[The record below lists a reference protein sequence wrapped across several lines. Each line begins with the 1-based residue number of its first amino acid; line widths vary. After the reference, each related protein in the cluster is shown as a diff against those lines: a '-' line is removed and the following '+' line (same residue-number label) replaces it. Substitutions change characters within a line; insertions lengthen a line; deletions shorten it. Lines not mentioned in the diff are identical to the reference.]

1 MVTIIYAVNARSL
14 AVTLTETE
22 SMQWMFEAY
31 FHSSPAPCAIVDRES
46 RFLTS
51 NAAWQ
56 LVLGYSEAE
65 LAGMLLVDLIHL
77 DDLAIVYNLFRADA
91 HASYQANRYRHRN
104 GDWIWLVCSTAPL
117 PGTEAFCVYMT
128 DVTALMRT
136 RQSLLQREE
145 LLGQMERLA
154 NVGAWEGTLESD
166 RITWTDNMFHLY
178 DLPFGPA
185 PYHDLS
191 LRGFD
196 FDDSQRLSRAIGECR
211 DHGTPWNLRLH
222 MTTPAGKK
230 KWVRSVGSLGL
241 RDGKPYS
248 IYGALQDI
256 SEQVLLEQEL
266 TRYAEALSGLQAIA
280 SNQSMNWRAK
290 LEALLQLGC
299 DELQLPMGVIN
310 EVSGGSCEIIAQFA
324 EHKFIE
330 KGDRIALEGTFTEAV
345 MRHGGLVAC
354 HDVAHSELASLPSNH
369 VLGFEAYV
377 GIPIVI
383 DAQVFGTLAFVSQSS
398 PHAPFHERELHL
410 VELIAQSASIE
421 IARHNVESKLH
432 KLKDDAESASR
443 AKTRFLAQMSH
454 ELRTPLNSIIGY
466 SARLLKK
473 LAPTLESRY
482 VEALDTIERNGE
494 HLLSLINDLLD
505 IASIDEGTMG
515 LNRRNV
521 QVADIVQQVLQE
533 MMAEAAAK
541 KLLMDFDNGAGTIAI
556 NADPLRV
563 KQIVS
568 NLVSNAIKY
577 TTRGGVFVSLKV
589 DADNDRLGITVRD
602 TGIGIS
608 RSNQAKLF
616 RRFERFHAN
625 EVNVIP
631 GTGLGLA
638 LVWDLVAMHGGTT
651 HVESE
656 EGVGSC
662 FVVKL
667 PIHQTVT

>member
-1 MVTIIYAVNARSL
+1 VTTTDA
-14 AVTLTETE
+14 ETTH
-22 SMQWMFEAY
+22 WMFEAY

-46 RFLTS
+46 RFVTS

-77 DDLAIVYNLFRADA
+77 DDLAIVYNLFRSDA

-104 GDWIWLVCSTAPL
+104 GEWIWLVCSTAPL
-117 PGTEAFCVYMT
+117 PGSDAFCVYMT

-136 RQSLLQREE
+136 RESLMQREE

-154 NVGAWEGTLESD
+154 NVGAWEGTLETD
-166 RITWTDNMFHLY
+166 QITWTDNLFHLY
-178 DLPFGPA
+178 DLPKGPA

-191 LRGFD
+191 LRGFEFAD
-196 FDDSQRLSRAIGECR
+196 MQQLSQAIGECR
-211 DHGTPWNLRLH
+211 DHGTPWNLRLQ

-230 KWVRSVGSLGL
+230 KWVRSVGSLGT

-248 IYGALQDI
+248 IYGALQDV
-256 SEQVLLEQEL
+256 SEQVELEQEL
-266 TRYAEALSGLQAIA
+266 TRYAEALSGLQLIA
-280 SNQSMNWRAK
+280 TDQSLNWRTK

-299 DELQLPMGVIN
+299 DELQMPQGVIN
-310 EVSGGSCEIIAQFA
+310 VVDGGGCEIIAQHA
-324 EHKFIE
+324 QQKFIDR
-330 KGDRIALEGTFTEAV
+330 GDRIALEGTFTEAV
-345 MRHGGLVAC
+345 IWQQGLIAC
-354 HDVAHSELASLPSNH
+354 HNVAESPLAQLPSNH
-369 VLGFEAYV
+369 LLCFEAYV

-383 DAQVFGTLAFVSQSS
+383 EGQVYGVLAFASQQSAR
-398 PHAPFHERELHL
+398 APFHSRELQL
-410 VELIAQSASIE
+410 VELLAQSAGFE
-421 IARHNVESKLH
+421 LARHNTESKLH
-432 KLKDDAESASR
+432 ELKDEAEAASR
-443 AKTRFLAQMSH
+443 AKTLFLAQMSH

-473 LAPTLESRY
+473 LTPTLEPRY

-494 HLLSLINDLLD
+494 HLLNLINDLLD

-515 LNRRNV
+515 LNRRSV
-521 QVADIVQQVLQE
+521 QVSEIVQQVIQE
-533 MMAEAAAK
+533 AQPAAAAK
-541 KLLMDFDNGAGTIAI
+541 KLSIDFENVASDCVI

-577 TTRGGVFVSLKV
+577 SLRGGVFLSMKI
-589 DADNDRLGITVRD
+589 DTASDRLEIAVRD
-602 TGIGIS
+602 TGVGIS
-608 RSNQAKLF
+608 RANQTKLF
-616 RRFERFHAN
+616 RRFERLQST
-625 EVNVIP
+625 EVNAIP

-638 LVWDLVAMHGGTT
+638 LVWELVAMHGGTT
-651 HVESE
+651 HLESE

-667 PIHQTVT
+667 PIHQIVI

>member
-1 MVTIIYAVNARSL
+1 M
-14 AVTLTETE
+14 TLTEAE

-31 FHSSPAPCAIVDRES
+31 FHSSPVPCAIVDRES

-77 DDLAIVYNLFRADA
+77 DDLAVVYNLFRADA

-104 GDWIWLVCSTAPL
+104 GEWIWLVCSTAPL

-128 DVTALMRT
+128 DVSALMRT
-136 RQSLLQREE
+136 RESLLQREE

-166 RITWTDNMFHLY
+166 QITWTDNMFHLY
-178 DLPFGPA
+178 DLPAGPA

-196 FDDSQRLSRAIGECR
+196 FEDSQRLSRAIGECR
-211 DHGTPWNLRLH
+211 DNGTPWNLRLH
-222 MTTPAGKK
+222 MTTPAGQK

-266 TRYAEALSGLQAIA
+266 TRYAGALSGLQTIV
-280 SNQSMNWRAK
+280 SDQSLNWHAR

-299 DELQLPMGVIN
+299 EELKLPMGVIN
-310 EVSGGSCEIIAQFA
+310 AVAGGGCEIIAQFA
-324 EHKFIE
+324 DNKFIDR
-330 KGDRIALEGTFTEAV
+330 GDRIALEGTFTEAV

-354 HDVAHSELASLPSNH
+354 HDVANSGLSSLPSNH
-369 VLGFEAYV
+369 LLGFMSYV

-383 DAQVFGTLAFVSQSS
+383 DGEIFGTLAFVSQTS

-410 VELIAQSASIE
+410 VELIARSASIE
-421 IARHNVESKLH
+421 IARHNTETRLH
-432 KLKDDAESASR
+432 ELKDEAEAASR

-473 LAPTLESRY
+473 LAPSLEPRY

-505 IASIDEGTMG
+505 IASIDEGTLG
-515 LNRRNV
+515 LNRRSV
-521 QVADIVQQVLQE
+521 QVADIVQQVMQE
-533 MMAEAAAK
+533 MLTEAAEK
-541 KLLMDFDNGAGTIAI
+541 KLSMDFDNGAGSLSIS
-556 NADPLRV
+556 ADPLRV
-563 KQIVS
+563 RQVVL

-577 TTRGGVFVSLKV
+577 TSRGGIFVSLKV
-589 DADNDRLGITVRD
+589 DAPSDRIEITVRD
-602 TGIGIS
+602 TGMGIS
-608 RSNQAKLF
+608 RGNQAKLF
-616 RRFERFHAN
+616 RRFERVHAN
-625 EVNVIP
+625 EVNAIP
-631 GTGLGLA
+631 GMGLGLA
-638 LVWDLVAMHGGTT
+638 LVWELVAMHGGTT

-667 PIHQTVT
+667 PIHQNVT